1 MTYMLSTY
9 CGDQEYYINATGD
22 CCKGDQVRFERAT
35 FSGSYRK
42 PKFKAFEMIT
52 GVIINDSYGKKK
64 QQHTFTIL
72 LSGSDE
78 KILIKGR
85 NLYKNGVWRKKWDN
99 EEERKIVLDEKHERG
114 TIARLERTKRRIEE
128 GYYDQHDDY
137 DEYF

>member
-1 MTYMLSTY
+1 M
-9 CGDQEYYINATGD
+9 
-22 CCKGDQVRFERAT
+22 
-35 FSGSYRK
+35 
-42 PKFKAFEMIT
+42 
-52 GVIINDSYGKKK
+52 
-64 QQHTFTIL
+64 
-72 LSGSDE
+72 SGSDE

-128 GYYDQHDDY
+128 GYYDQYDDY